1 MPSWIDETKRRLRR
15 HLPERL
21 IQDVKS
27 LSRSFAPIGRLPGF
41 VIIGA
46 QKGGTSA
53 LFEMLSRHPDVT
65 PSIIK
70 EVHYF
75 DLNYFRGEQWYRR
88 HFPETSSLIS
98 GEASPYYLFHPAVPG
113 RLKSTIPQ
121 AKLIV
126 ILRDPV
132 ERALSHYF
140 HALRRGQEI
149 LPLLEALQAE
159 EQRLDGAEEDL
170 DRPDGTSFAHR
181 HFSYV
186 ARSRYLE
193 QLARWRAVFDD
204 SQILML
210 SNRDL
215 RRAPDQTFART
226 CAFLGVPTIPAPGL
240 AREIGGEKP
249 EVPQAAR
256 DFLNARLGDI
266 AAAVKKEY
274 GLVL

>member
-1 MPSWIDETKRRLRR
+1 MLIEQAKRTLRR
-15 HLPERL
+15 HIPDRL
-21 IQDVKS
+21 SQDIKT
-27 LSRSFAPIGRLPGF
+27 LSRAFLPTGPLPDF

-53 LFEMLSRHPDVT
+53 LFEMLSQHPRVS

-88 HFPETSSLIS
+88 HFPPVEGRLS

-113 RLKSTIPQ
+113 RLKAAIPQ
-121 AKLIV
+121 ARLIV

-140 HALRRGQEI
+140 HALRRGQET
-149 LPLLEALQAE
+149 LPLLEALEAE
-159 EQRLDGAEEDL
+159 DRRLAGAADDL
-170 DRPDGTSFAHR
+170 DRPDRTSFAHR

-186 ARSRYLE
+186 ARSRYPE
-193 QLARWRAVFDD
+193 QIERWRAEFDD
-204 SQILML
+204 SQILLL

-215 RRAPDQTFART
+215 RQSPDPTFARA
-226 CAFLGVPTIPAPGL
+226 CEFLGLPVIPAPGL

-249 EVPQAAR
+249 EVPAAAR
-256 DFLNARLGDI
+256 DFLNARLGDV
-266 AAAVKKEY
+266 AAAMKRDY
-274 GLVL
+274 GLTL